1 MSKHPISLTLGQSR
15 PNLPDSDLR
24 HCQAL
29 VIDTNQASRSLLRSM
44 LSDLGLQNIVQAA
57 KISDARR
64 ALETRTFDVVIC
76 DYHFDG
82 SDMTGADL
90 LDDMR
95 RAQLLPLSTVFVM
108 VTAEAS
114 YVKVAEAAESA
125 LDSYLIKPH
134 TANALAERLHL
145 ARHRKVV
152 LGPIFE
158 AIEQEQYELAMQRCL
173 QRFHD
178 RGEYWVYA
186 ARLGGELLLRLE
198 RHDDARKLF
207 EALSETKALP
217 WAKLGI
223 ARAQLDG
230 GHPKPARNTLESLL
244 SENPGF
250 ADAWDVMGRAQLQSG
265 DFESAL
271 ETYKQAVALT
281 PASISRLQKAG
292 MLAFY
297 LGHTEEANRVLEKA
311 TSLGLSS
318 KMYDHQSLVMLAMLR
333 LAERDARG
341 LLRCLN
347 DLGHAVMKR
356 PYEPRLQ
363 RMKLLV
369 EAMDM
374 ALNQRPDEV
383 TRILGSMSREFTW
396 PDFDFEAASNV
407 LSLLARLHEMGMALP
422 EADEWIRLIAL
433 RFCTSKAS
441 SDMLAITAQAAEEHA
456 RLIVQTYQTI
466 TDTAEKALTHAKS
479 VSAAEAI
486 RSLLASGS
494 QTGNA
499 KLLDLS
505 DMMMNRYRADI
516 PEAEALAEQIT
527 ALREQYCRHVLHV
540 QLGSTTGRQAGG
552 LNLRK

>member
-1 MSKHPISLTLGQSR
+1 MSKHPISLALGQAR
-15 PNLPDSDLR
+15 PTMPDSDLR
-24 HCQAL
+24 HCHAL

-44 LSDLGLQNIVQAA
+44 LTDLGLQNIVQAS

-82 SDMTGADL
+82 SDMTGSDL

-114 YVKVAEAAESA
+114 YAKVAEAAESA

-152 LGPIFE
+152 LGPIFD
-158 AIEQEQYELAMQRCL
+158 AIEQGQHELAMHRCL
-173 QRFHD
+173 QRFQD
-178 RGEYWVYA
+178 RGEYWIYA

-207 EALSETKALP
+207 EVLSQSKALP

-271 ETYKQAVALT
+271 ATYQQAATLT

-297 LGHTEEANRVLEKA
+297 LGHTEEANSMLQKA
-311 TSLGLSS
+311 TRLGLTSR
-318 KMYDHQSLVMLAMLR
+318 MYDHQSLVLMAMLR
-333 LAERDARG
+333 LVERDQKG
-341 LLRCLN
+341 LLQCLN
-347 DLGHAVMKR
+347 DINQAVTKR
-356 PYEPRLQ
+356 AYEPRLQ

-369 EAMDM
+369 EAVDM

-383 TRILGSMSREFTW
+383 NRILSDMSREFSW

-407 LSLLARLHEMGMALP
+407 LSLLARLHQMGMVLP
-422 EADEWIRLIAL
+422 EAEEWIRLIAL

-441 SDMLAITAQAAEEHA
+441 SDMLAITAQATEEHA
-456 RLIVQTYQTI
+456 KLIAQTYQTI
-466 TDTAEKALTHAKS
+466 TDTAEKALTDAKS
-479 VSAAEAI
+479 VSAQEAI
-486 RSLLASGS
+486 RNLLAFGS
-494 QTGNA
+494 KTGNA

-505 DMMMNRYRADI
+505 DMMMNRYRSNI
-516 PEAEALAEQIT
+516 PDAEALSEQIN

-552 LNLRK
+552 LNLRN

>member
-1 MSKHPISLTLGQSR
+1 MSKHPISLSLGQAR
-15 PNLPDSDLR
+15 PTMPDSDLR
-24 HCQAL
+24 HCHAL

-44 LSDLGLQNIVQAA
+44 LTDLGLQNIVQAS

-82 SDMTGADL
+82 SDMTGSDL

-152 LGPIFE
+152 LGPIFD
-158 AIEQEQYELAMQRCL
+158 AIEQGQHELAMKRCL

-178 RGEYWVYA
+178 RGEYWIYA

-207 EALSETKALP
+207 EVLSKTKALP

-265 DFESAL
+265 EFESAL
-271 ETYKQAVALT
+271 ATYQQAATLT

-297 LGHTEEANRVLEKA
+297 LGHTEEANRMLQKA
-311 TSLGLSS
+311 TRLGLTSR
-318 KMYDHQSLVMLAMLR
+318 MYDHQSLVLLAMLR
-333 LAERDARG
+333 LAERDQKG
-341 LLRCLN
+341 LLQCLN
-347 DLGHAVMKR
+347 DINQAVSKR
-356 PYEPRLQ
+356 AYEPRLQ

-369 EAMDM
+369 EAVDM

-383 TRILGSMSREFTW
+383 TKILSGMSREFTW

-407 LSLLARLHEMGMALP
+407 LSLLARLHQMGMALP
-422 EADEWIRLIAL
+422 EAEEWIRLIAL

-441 SDMLAITAQAAEEHA
+441 SDMLAITAQATEEHA
-456 RLIVQTYQTI
+456 KLIAQTYQTI

-479 VSAAEAI
+479 GSAEEAI
-486 RSLLASGS
+486 RNLLAFGS
-494 QTGNA
+494 KTGNA

-505 DMMMNRYRADI
+505 DMMMTRYRLYI
-516 PEAEALAEQIT
+516 PDATALAEQINT
-527 ALREQYCRHVLHV
+527 LRDQYCRNVLHV

-552 LNLRK
+552 LNLRN